1 LLGTPAF
8 TVDNSM
14 TTLLMGGIENLK
26 TISYP
31 DRQNWWEHICWSQFH
46 ATEFTTI
53 APAELTEQY
62 QIEKCI

>member
-1 LLGTPAF
+1 
-8 TVDNSM
+8 
-14 TTLLMGGIENLK
+14 MGGIENLK